1 MTVYSLG
8 DRRPSLPS
16 DGDFWI
22 APDANVIGDVRIGR
36 KCSIWFSATLRGD
49 SEPIVIGAGS
59 NVQDGTVIHTD
70 PGFPCLI
77 GANVTIGH
85 KAMLHGCTI
94 KDNAL
99 VGMGATI
106 LNGAVIGTNCLIG
119 AGTLVPEGKEIP
131 DGSLVFGMPG
141 KIVRQVEERHA
152 EMIRAAAEHYQRRQ
166 REYRTGLDVMSG

>member
-8 DRRPSLPS
+8 ERCPFRPR
-16 DGDFWI
+16 DGKFWI

-36 KCSIWFSATLRGD
+36 KCSIWFSVTLRGD

-59 NVQDGTVIHTD
+59 NVQDSTVIHTD
-70 PGFPCLI
+70 PGFPCSI
-77 GANVTIGH
+77 GANVTVGH

-94 KDNAL
+94 RDNAF

-119 AGTLVPEGKEIP
+119 AGTLVPEGREIP

-141 KIVRQVEERHA
+141 KVVRQVEERH
-152 EMIRAAAEHYQRRQ
+152 
-166 REYRTGLDVMSG
+166 V

>member
-8 DRRPSLPS
+8 ERRPSLPS

-36 KCSIWFSATLRGD
+36 KCSIWFSVTLRGD
-49 SEPIVIGAGS
+49 SEPIVLGAGS
-59 NVQDGTVIHTD
+59 NVQESTVIHTD
-70 PGFPCLI
+70 PGFPCSI
-77 GANVTIGH
+77 GENVTIGH

-94 KDNAL
+94 RGNAL

-131 DGSLVFGMPG
+131 DGSLVLGMPG
-141 KIVRQVEERHA
+141 RIVRQVEERHV
-152 EMIRAAAEHYQRRQ
+152 EMIRAAAEHYQLRQ
-166 REYRTGLDVMSG
+166 QEYRAGLTLLDG

>member
-1 MTVYSLG
+1 MTVHALG
-8 DRRPSLPS
+8 DRHPSLPG

-22 APDANVIGDVRIGR
+22 APDANVVGDVRIGR
-36 KCSIWFSATLRGD
+36 QCSIWFLATLRGD

-59 NVQDGTVIHTD
+59 NVQDNTVIHTD
-70 PGFPCLI
+70 PGYPCSI
-77 GANVTIGH
+77 GENVTIGH

-94 KDNAL
+94 RDNAL

-141 KIVRQVEERHA
+141 RVVRQVEERHV
-152 EMIRAAAEHYQRRQ
+152 EMIRAAAEHYQQRQ
-166 REYRTGLDVMSG
+166 QEYRVGLTTLDG

>member
-1 MTVYSLG
+1 MTLYSLG
-8 DRRPSLPS
+8 DRQPSLPG

-22 APDANVIGDVRIGR
+22 APDANVIGDVRVGGQ
-36 KCSIWFSATLRGD
+36 CSIWFSATLRGD
-49 SEPIVIGAGS
+49 SEPIEIGAGS
-59 NVQDGTVIHTD
+59 NVQDDVVVHTD

-94 KDNAL
+94 GDDAL

-119 AGTLVPEGKEIP
+119 AGTLVPEGMEIP
-131 DGSLVFGMPG
+131 DGSLVLGVPG
-141 KIVRQVEERHA
+141 KVVRQVGERHV
-152 EMIRAAAEHYQRRQ
+152 EIIRASAEHYRCRL
-166 REYRTGLDVMSG
+166 REYRAGLALMDG